1 MIKNK
6 GFSLLN
12 SDDHPTLLKRMNQDP
27 VNARP
32 DICHQ
37 VFFFGFVVRVEFACC
52 SRESIE

>member
-37 VFFFGFVVRVEFACC
+37 VFFFGFVVRVEFACT
-52 SRESIE
+52 SR